1 MHPGIKNKPD
11 LVLFLLLSI
20 LWIANL
26 FQSAF
31 TQLHY
36 DEAYYWMFAQN
47 LDWGYFDHP
56 PMVALLIKL
65 GEFLPGESG
74 VRFFVTLLQ
83 PVYLYLFWLTIKR
96 RDFNAKDAL
105 IYFLVALAIPLLQ
118 INGFIATPD
127 APLMFFTVLFLA
139 SFKQYLEKDSW
150 IWTIL
155 TGLCMG
161 LLAYSKY
168 HGAIVVISVII
179 ANPSILKR
187 GKTYFAAFVALLLL
201 LPHFYWQ
208 YEHDFA
214 SFQYHLSDRSKSF
227 KPGYVFE
234 YIGNIWATLNPFLFP
249 LFFVVLFTQKIRDRY
264 ERTILVLS
272 LFFLAF
278 FGLSTLRG
286 HVQPQWVL
294 PSSLGVL
301 LCMVLYAR
309 RSEGKFRYVRNA
321 SLITILLFVIARLNL
336 IFNWI
341 AIPAMGF
348 GYEAPMKEIHE
359 VAGDMPVIMK
369 SSYSNAALYSFYTG
383 GKSNSQQEWSHR
395 NSQYGFWNLD
405 QDWVGK
411 DVILESDA
419 GNAQLNLTNGKKF
432 KYLVKH
438 NYIPTHKIAVSIKGA
453 TDFVIPHDDQR
464 LKLSV
469 EITNPYPFALDFTPQ
484 GGDGLTIECV
494 IHRKR
499 KLFYQKDIVANKFT
513 LLPDS
518 AKIITFD
525 ATFELSPGEYNLGFL
540 VRDLPMNSWWA
551 NRINYK
557 MEIQAN

>member
-11 LVLFLLLSI
+11 LVLISLLSI

-74 VRFFVTLLQ
+74 VRFFITVLQ

-96 RDFNAKDAL
+96 RDFDAKDAL
-105 IYFLVALAIPLLQ
+105 IYFLVALAIPLLE

-139 SFKQYLEKDSW
+139 SFKQFLEKDSW
-150 IWTIL
+150 IWAVL

-179 ANPSILKR
+179 ANTSILKR
-187 GKTYFAAFVALLLL
+187 GKTYFAALVALLLL

-208 YEHDFA
+208 YQHDFA

-227 KPGYVFE
+227 KVGYVFE
-234 YIGNIWATLNPFLFP
+234 YLGNIWATLNPFLFP
-249 LFFVVLFTQKIRDRY
+249 LFFVVLFTQRFRDRY
-264 ERTILVLS
+264 ERTIVVLS
-272 LFFLAF
+272 VFFLAF

-294 PSSLGVL
+294 PVSLGVL
-301 LCMVLYAR
+301 LCTVVYAR
-309 RSEGKFRYVRNA
+309 RSDKKYRYVKNA
-321 SLITILLFVIARLNL
+321 SLFTILLFLIARLNL
-336 IFNWI
+336 IFSWI
-341 AIPAMGF
+341 VIPAMGF

-359 VAGDMPVIMK
+359 VAGDMPVAMK

-383 GKSNSQQEWSHR
+383 GQSNSQQEWTHR
-395 NSQYGFWNLD
+395 NSQYGFWNID
-405 QDWVGK
+405 QNWKGK
-411 DVILESDA
+411 DVIVESEA
-419 GNAQLNLTNGKKF
+419 GDRVLHLYDGKVF
-432 KYLVKH
+432 KYFVKH
-438 NYIPTHKIAVSIKGA
+438 DYMPTHKV
-453 TDFVIPHDDQR
+453 TV
-464 LKLSV
+464 SV
-469 EITNPYPFALDFTPQ
+469 ENADEYVLPYDRQKLRLTVTIANPYPFALHFTPQ
-484 GGDGLTIECV
+484 GGDGLSVDCV
-494 IHRKR
+494 IYRK
-499 KLFYQKDIVANKFT
+499 KKQFYQKDIVANEFT

-518 AKIITFD
+518 AKTITFD
-525 ATFELSPGEYNLGFL
+525 TAFELSPGEYSLGFL
-540 VRDLPMNSWWA
+540 VRDLPMNAWWA

-557 MEIQAN
+557 IEIQAN

>member
-11 LVLFLLLSI
+11 LLLISLLSI

-74 VRFFVTLLQ
+74 VRFFITLLQ

-96 RDFNAKDAL
+96 RDFDAKDAL
-105 IYFLVALAIPLLQ
+105 IYFLVALAIPLLE

-139 SFKQYLEKDSW
+139 SFKKFLEKDSW
-150 IWTIL
+150 KWSIL

-179 ANPSILKR
+179 ANLQILKR
-187 GKTYFAAFVALLLL
+187 GKTYFAALVALLVL

-234 YIGNIWATLNPFLFP
+234 YLGNIWATLNPFLFL
-249 LFFVVLFTQKIRDRY
+249 LFFVVLFTQRFRDKY
-264 ERTILVLS
+264 ERTIVVLS
-272 LFFLAF
+272 VFFLAF

-294 PSSLGVL
+294 PASLGVL
-301 LCMVLYAR
+301 LCMVLYAK
-309 RSEGKFRYVRNA
+309 RSDGKYRYVRNA
-321 SLITILLFVIARLNL
+321 SIFTILLFVVARLNL
-336 IFNWI
+336 IFNWFI
-341 AIPAMGF
+341 IPVMGF
-348 GYEAPMKEIHE
+348 GYEAPMKEIHD
-359 VAGDMPVIMK
+359 VAGDMPVVMK
-369 SSYSNAALYSFYTG
+369 SSYSDAALYSFYTG
-383 GKSNSQQEWSHR
+383 GESNSQQEWTHR
-395 NSQYGFWNLD
+395 NSQYGFWNID
-405 QDWVGK
+405 QDWKGK
-411 DVILESDA
+411 SVIVESDA
-419 GNAQLNLTNGKKF
+419 GDHQLNLSNGKF
-432 KYLVKH
+432 FNYFVKH
-438 NYIPTHKIAVSIKGA
+438 GYVPTHKVTVAIENV
-453 TDFVIPHDDQR
+453 TDFVLPYADQR
-464 LKLSV
+464 LNLAVK
-469 EITNPYPFALDFTPQ
+469 ITNPYPFALHFTPE
-484 GGDGLTIECV
+484 GGDGLSVDCV
-494 IHRKR
+494 IHRK
-499 KLFYQKDIVANKFT
+499 KKDYYQKNIVVNEFT

-525 ATFELSPGEYNLGFL
+525 TDFELSPGDYNLGFL
-540 VRDLPMNSWWA
+540 VRDLPMNGWWA
-551 NRINYK
+551 NRKNYK
-557 MEIQAN
+557 IEIQAN